1 MKISS
6 ILIIGLGRFGK
17 HLCHELAKLHNDI
30 MIIDKDE
37 SKLTDLVGL
46 VNQSKIGDCTNPEV
60 LKGIGISNFDYVVV
74 AIDDNFQSSLEITCL
89 CKELG
94 AKFVFSKADRD
105 VAAKFLAKNG
115 ADQVIY
121 PEADMAKRLAI
132 RLTANHIFDVIEF
145 GNGYSMYEIE
155 LRNSWVGKTLKD
167 LNFANKYHLNVIG
180 VKTDG
185 VTQMLP
191 GADRKFVKDEHVLV
205 IGTYE
210 DVQKAIK
217 G

>member
-37 SKLTDLVGL
+37 SKLADLVGI

-94 AKFVFSKADRD
+94 AKFVFSKAERE
-105 VAAKFLAKNG
+105 VSAKFLARNG

-121 PEADMAKRLAI
+121 PEADMAKRLAV

-145 GNGYSMYEIE
+145 GNGYSMYEID
-155 LRNSWVGKTLKD
+155 LRREWVGKSLMD
-167 LNFANKYHLNVIG
+167 LNFANKYHLNVVG
-180 VKTDG
+180 VKSGDK
-185 VTQMLP
+185 TQMLP
-191 GADRKFVKDEHVLV
+191 SADRKFMMDEHALV
-205 IGTYE
+205 IGTFE
-210 DVQKAIK
+210 DVEKAIK